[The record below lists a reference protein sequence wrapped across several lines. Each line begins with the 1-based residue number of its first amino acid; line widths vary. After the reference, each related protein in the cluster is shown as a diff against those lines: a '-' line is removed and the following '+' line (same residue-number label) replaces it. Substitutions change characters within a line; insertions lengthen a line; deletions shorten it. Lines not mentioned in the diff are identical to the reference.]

1 MLAYILRRLLYVI
14 PIAIGVSIVVF
25 ALVHMAPGDP
35 ISAVVGDADQET
47 LEQMRKA
54 YGYDKPLPVQ
64 YLNWIGRALTGDLG
78 KSLKTGQPVTNMVL
92 PAAVNTIVLG
102 IGASFLAF
110 VFGIG
115 AGTIAGYRH
124 GRAADKMVS
133 ALAITGVSTPH
144 YWLAILLVVLFSLEL
159 GWLPAMG
166 NAQGAPLLSGES
178 FKHMILPMIALCAIP
193 AAIVARTTR
202 ACVMEILGQEFVE
215 ALRARGLPERRILLH
230 VTKNAFPT
238 VLAVSGL
245 QFAHLMG
252 GSILVEIVFAWPGT
266 GSLMNIAIFA
276 RDMPVLQGVI
286 LLLTM
291 IFVATNLLVDILQT
305 LFDPRLS
312 RG

>member
-1 MLAYILRRLLYVI
+1 V
-14 PIAIGVSIVVF
+14 
-25 ALVHMAPGDP
+25 
-35 ISAVVGDADQET
+35 
-47 LEQMRKA
+47 
-54 YGYDKPLPVQ
+54 
-64 YLNWIGRALTGDLG
+64 TGDLG
-78 KSLKTGQPVTNMVL
+78 KSLKTGQPVTSMVV
-92 PAAVNTIVLG
+92 PAAINTIVLG
-102 IGASFLAF
+102 IGASLIAF

-115 AGTIAGYRH
+115 AGMIAGYCH
-124 GRAADKMVS
+124 GRPVDKLVS
-133 ALAITGVSTPH
+133 AVAITGVSTPH
-144 YWLAILLVVLFSLEL
+144 YWLAILLVVVFSLEL

-166 NAQGAPLLSGES
+166 SAQGAPLLSWES
-178 FKHMILPMIALCAIP
+178 LRHMILPMIALCAIP
-193 AAIVARTTR
+193 AAIMARTTR
-202 ACVMEILGQEFVE
+202 AAVMEILGQEFVE

-230 VTKNAFPT
+230 VTKNALPT

-266 GSLMNIAIFA
+266 GSLMNVAIFA

-286 LLLTM
+286 VLLTM